1 MKATYMKSWAGNVL
15 MSDLTLGTL
24 LQDQTR
30 TAKLKSAYNWLIIGL
45 EVCNVKPNLQ
55 EIMGWESF

>member
-1 MKATYMKSWAGNVL
+1 MKSWAGNVL

-55 EIMGWESF
+55 EIMGWESL